1 MSVFPDTPVTMLARM
16 AARVTGESEAGW
28 VRFFELYEP
37 VIKKFA
43 EFAGAKRDSED
54 VVQDVFVKLVE
65 VFRRGGYNPEKG
77 KFRSYLSIM
86 IRREVINRWQKAKVR
101 GEGCHVS
108 IDNDDSPLEVAVPSE
123 TAAILDAKWRLAQ
136 HAAAVE
142 HILTKTA
149 IAQKSKDIYREYVI
163 KERPIGEVA
172 KEFGV
177 PNNSVSQIK
186 TRVER
191 MIADYE
197 AMIKD

>member
-1 MSVFPDTPVTMLARM
+1 
-16 AARVTGESEAGW
+16 
-28 VRFFELYEP
+28 
-37 VIKKFA
+37 
-43 EFAGAKRDSED
+43 
-54 VVQDVFVKLVE
+54 
-65 VFRRGGYNPEKG
+65 
-77 KFRSYLSIM
+77 
-86 IRREVINRWQKAKVR
+86 VINRWQKAKVR
-101 GEGCHVS
+101 ATDRRIS
-108 IDNDDSPLEVAVPSE
+108 IDNDNSPFEIGVPSE
-123 TAAILDAKWRLAQ
+123 TEALLDAKWRLAQ

-149 IAQKSKDIYREYVI
+149 LAQKSKDIYREYVI

>member
-1 MSVFPDTPVTMLARM
+1 
-16 AARVTGESEAGW
+16 
-28 VRFFELYEP
+28 
-37 VIKKFA
+37 
-43 EFAGAKRDSED
+43 
-54 VVQDVFVKLVE
+54 VQDVLVKLVD
-65 VFRRGGYNPEKG
+65 VFRNGGYRPDRG
-77 KFRSYLSIM
+77 HFRAYLATI

-101 GEGCHVS
+101 ATDRRIS
-108 IDNDDSPLEVAVPSE
+108 IDNDNSPLEIGVPSE
-123 TAAILDAKWRLAQ
+123 TEALLDAKWRLAQ